1 MYHSHFNNRSLKQS
15 LKLTFSCIIL
25 IFTFIFILLLLS
37 THGIMNNFK
46 SLKNTNFPLMESAQS
61 AISNHLSTQNVMYK
75 LCLTDDSNL
84 QAEYVIE
91 QDAYDMNLQKDLK
104 YILKNAPDYKTS
116 VVKIQDLLQEALSYR
131 NQAILYCKQHLSNK
145 ALVLL
150 EQEYFP
156 RMSSVQSELT
166 SLYNIFSNQNTA
178 FLTRYNQQAI
188 FTICLVIFFFILML
202 AISFK
207 LIKHLIIQIQTPL
220 TEIGTAMSK
229 MAQGELNFNL
239 SYTATNELGILAN
252 EMRYMGSELLSYISD
267 ITQILTDL
275 AHKNYQP
282 CVSHQYK
289 GMFLPIQE
297 SLDTIIE
304 ELNEVMITFQNTTS
318 KLTSQAHILINSSQ
332 ELSQSTLKQSASIEE
347 LASTIKS
354 ISNEVQHNAATTQTI
369 ATNSLTLDQK
379 LADGQLYTSQLLECM
394 QHTSSSAQE
403 IRQIITLIE
412 NISKQTHLLALN
424 ASIEAA
430 RSGQLGRGFAVI
442 AQEMTDLATQTT
454 AAVKTTK
461 NLIESTLQVI
471 DESNSSA
478 HHTAAIIN
486 EVYDLSQ
493 IISHHIEMVA
503 LASTHQSEAIEAF
516 HLSIKDMMHSIDQNT
531 QMAITL
537 SNQGHTLT
545 QSALNL
551 NEQIHQFKLKNRGVA
566 K

>member
-37 THGIMNNFK
+37 THDIMNNFK

-84 QAEYVIE
+84 QAQYVLE

-104 YILKNAPDYKTS
+104 YILKNAPAYKTS
-116 VVKIQDLLQEALSYR
+116 VVKIQNLLQEALSYR
-131 NQAILYCKQHLSNK
+131 NQAILYCKQHLSSK

-156 RMSSVQSELT
+156 RMSSVQSELA

-188 FTICLVIFFFILML
+188 FTICLVIFCFLLML
-202 AISFK
+202 AMSFR
-207 LIKHLIIQIQTPL
+207 LIKRLIIQIQTPL

-239 SYTATNELGILAN
+239 SYIATNELGVLAN
-252 EMRYMGSELLSYISD
+252 EVRYMGNELLSYISD

-297 SLDTIIE
+297 SLHTIIE
-304 ELNEVMITFQNTTS
+304 ELNEVMIAFQGTTS

-332 ELSQSTLKQSASIEE
+332 ELSQSTLKQSASVEE
-347 LASTIKS
+347 LAATIES

-379 LADGQLYTSQLLECM
+379 LADGKLYTSQLLECM
-394 QHTSSSAQE
+394 QHTSNSAQE

-430 RSGQLGRGFAVI
+430 RSGQLGRGFVVI

-471 DESNSSA
+471 DESNISV

-493 IISHHIEMVA
+493 IISHHIETVA

-516 HLSIKDMMHSIDQNT
+516 HLSIKDMMHSIDENT
-531 QMAITL
+531 QMAIAL

-545 QSALNL
+545 QSAVSL
-551 NEQIHQFKLKNRGVA
+551 NEQIHQFKLKNHR
-566 K
+566 